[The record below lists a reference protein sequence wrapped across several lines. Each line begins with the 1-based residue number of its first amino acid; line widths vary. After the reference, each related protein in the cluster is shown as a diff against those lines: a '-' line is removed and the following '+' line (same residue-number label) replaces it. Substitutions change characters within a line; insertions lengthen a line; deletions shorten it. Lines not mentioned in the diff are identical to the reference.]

1 MKKFSIVVVAALLL
15 TTTLFSCNGKS
26 GKSSTAVDTLS
37 VMLGEMYG
45 YGVSANASQM
55 DSNMNRESFLRGM
68 EFIMNVDTSDVAYMQ
83 GVGYAM
89 NLQRMFT
96 ALSEQN
102 MIDIDKAKFMLEF
115 KKAFLSDSLMDATL
129 LQGEVMNLMQRI
141 TKEAKEKDPKAIANR
156 QAGEAFIAEAMK
168 NDSTLKRTESGLVY
182 KVVKEGNGK
191 LFKTTDRIMAKYKG
205 THIDGKV
212 FDETK
217 GNAREMN
224 PMGVIQGMKEAFLM
238 MSPGAKYILYIP
250 GDLAYGV
257 EGRGATIGPNETLV
271 FELETI
277 EVKKD
282 NKK

>member
-217 GNAREMN
+217 DNAREMN

-277 EVKKD
+277 EIKKD

>member
-45 YGVSANASQM
+45 YGVSSNASQM

-217 GNAREMN
+217 DNAREMN

>member
-217 GNAREMN
+217 DNAREMN

-257 EGRGATIGPNETLV
+257 EGRGAAIGPNETLI

>member
-141 TKEAKEKDPKAIANR
+141 TKEAKEKDPKAVANR

-217 GNAREMN
+217 DNAREMN

>member
-217 GNAREMN
+217 DNAREMN

-250 GDLAYGV
+250 GSLAYGV

>member
-15 TTTLFSCNGKS
+15 TATLFSCNGKS
-26 GKSSTAVDTLS
+26 GKSSTAIDTLS

-45 YGVSANASQM
+45 YGVSANALQM
-55 DSNMNRESFLRGM
+55 DSGMNRESFLRGM
-68 EFIMNVDTSDVAYMQ
+68 EFIMNADTSDVAYMQ

-96 ALSEQN
+96 TLSEQN
-102 MIDIDKAKFMLEF
+102 MIDIDKAKFMLQF
-115 KKAFLSDSLMDATL
+115 KKAFLDDSVHNASL
-129 LQGEVMNLMQRI
+129 LQAEVMNLMQRI
-141 TKEAKEKDPKAIANR
+141 TKEAKENDPKAIANR

-217 GNAREMN
+217 DNAREMS
-224 PMGVIQGMKEAFLM
+224 PMGVIQGMKEAFLL

-277 EVKKD
+277 ELKKD
-282 NKK
+282 KK

>member
-191 LFKTTDRIMAKYKG
+191 LFICLT
-205 THIDGKV
+205 KV
-212 FDETK
+212 QQSRCLRLR
-217 GNAREMN
+217 REQ
-224 PMGVIQGMKEAFLM
+224 PA
-238 MSPGAKYILYIP
+238 PCP
-250 GDLAYGV
+250 
-257 EGRGATIGPNETLV
+257 
-271 FELETI
+271 
-277 EVKKD
+277 
-282 NKK
+282 

>member
-217 GNAREMN
+217 DNAREMN

>member
-182 KVVKEGNGK
+182 KVVKEGNSK

-217 GNAREMN
+217 DNAREMN

>member
-191 LFKTTDRIMAKYKG
+191 LFNTTDRIMAKYKG

-217 GNAREMN
+217 DNAREMN

>member
-26 GKSSTAVDTLS
+26 GKSSTAIDTLS

-217 GNAREMN
+217 DNAREMN

>member
-129 LQGEVMNLMQRI
+129 L
-141 TKEAKEKDPKAIANR
+141 
-156 QAGEAFIAEAMK
+156 
-168 NDSTLKRTESGLVY
+168 
-182 KVVKEGNGK
+182 
-191 LFKTTDRIMAKYKG
+191 
-205 THIDGKV
+205 
-212 FDETK
+212 
-217 GNAREMN
+217 
-224 PMGVIQGMKEAFLM
+224 
-238 MSPGAKYILYIP
+238 
-250 GDLAYGV
+250 
-257 EGRGATIGPNETLV
+257 
-271 FELETI
+271 
-277 EVKKD
+277 
-282 NKK
+282 

>member
-217 GNAREMN
+217 DNAREMN

-250 GDLAYGV
+250 GGLAYGV

>member
-26 GKSSTAVDTLS
+26 GKSSTAIDTLS

-217 GNAREMN
+217 DNAREMN

-277 EVKKD
+277 EVKK
-282 NKK
+282 KKKK

>member
-1 MKKFSIVVVAALLL
+1 MKKFSIVVVAALMLA
-15 TTTLFSCNGKS
+15 TTLFSCNGRS
-26 GKSSTAVDTLS
+26 SKSSTAVDTLS

-55 DSNMNRESFLRGM
+55 DSSMNRESFLRGM
-68 EFIMNVDTSDVAYMQ
+68 EFIMNADTSDVDYMQ

-89 NLQRMFT
+89 NLQRMFS
-96 ALSEQN
+96 ALKEQN
-102 MIDIDKAKFMLEF
+102 MIDIDRTKFMLEF
-115 KKAFLSDSLMDATL
+115 KKAFLNDSVMDATL
-129 LQGEVMNLMQRI
+129 LQAEVMNLMQRI
-141 TKEAKEKDPKAIANR
+141 TREAKENDPKAIANR
-156 QAGEAFIAEAMK
+156 QAGEAFVAEAMK

-217 GNAREMN
+217 DVAREMN
-224 PMGVIQGMKEAFLM
+224 PMGVIPGMKEAFLM

-250 GDLAYGV
+250 GELAYGV
-257 EGRGATIGPNETLV
+257 DGRGSVIGPNETLV